1 MGAASGINIGSVG
14 GDFSLQAGGDI
25 VAGNKTVIN
34 NIIQRLAKEL
44 TTTPYKFLASYDVA
58 DRDIFYGRA
67 VVVDELAG
75 AAVRHKVIIINGVS
89 GAGKSSL
96 VNVGLIPRLA
106 DSGYSYIAFREYSD
120 PLVQLTQLGKLL
132 AASPPLPRTEIGSDN
147 TAALPQQAADGVAS
161 SANGETRAAKAP
173 DLNDPSLLLEL
184 IRAVHVR
191 PIAVVLDQFER
202 FFVNV
207 PADKR
212 SAFIGAVKH
221 CLRHSSAHEISFVI
235 ALRHEFY
242 GQLLLEFEAQ
252 IPEFSGEAYRF
263 NLLPLT
269 QSEAR
274 EAIVKPLENTSL
286 KIQYDEDFVDHV
298 LLAGLAAQTG
308 GGTNVNPPHLQIVCN
323 QLFEAARQRLQQKSS
338 VLIDEKLYNDLGGA
352 QTILDT
358 YLDKMV
364 EEVANDPE
372 RITMVRSVL
381 QRMIDTSGTR
391 RFVTEEL
398 LKRELPDINE
408 AEILAFIQKLLDRRV
423 LEERNPT
430 YSVSHEYLVKRVKE
444 WFDPIEMERKRAQET
459 LERGLAER
467 KNSEALLNRPQ
478 VEGVRKWV
486 TVLGPE
492 EQKLLQDSE
501 ADYLKREREEAER
514 ERQLQASKVARRRA
528 IQVGFAVA
536 IFLIVVALGFAWRS
550 YQESKLALARQL
562 AAQADDARNEEADL
576 LQTSALLAIQSARL
590 VPLVENESALRKAL
604 TLLPRQVAIVNTAG
618 QVDALAFSP
627 DGRFVAIG
635 SEDKTVRV
643 FEAVTGKELSR
654 STQGAPVCAVAF
666 SPDGHFVAT
675 GGEDKTTRVFEPTT
689 GNELWSLTQGGP
701 VRAVAFS
708 HNGRFVATGSDD
720 KTARVFEAVTGKES
734 SRLTEGG
741 SVLAVAFSPDDRFV
755 AAGSVDNTARAFQ
768 TVTGRELSRLTQ
780 DGWVYAVAF
789 SPDGRFIATG
799 SGDKTARMFE
809 TSTGKEIW
817 RLTQGNSVVAVAF
830 SPDGRFVATGSYDE
844 SARMLQAASGK
855 ELWRLDQEQAVVAVA
870 FSPDG
875 RFIATGSWDNTARV
889 LQTVT
894 GQEISRLTLEGAID
908 AVVFSPDG
916 RFVAAASRHNTARVF
931 QTTTGKE
938 LWWLEQGRPI
948 VALVFSSDGRLIATG
963 GDHKTVRVLETS
975 TGKEISRLTL
985 GGPVRGVALSRDGRF
1000 VATGSDDKTAR
1011 VFETSTGKEI
1021 SRLTQS
1027 SQVVAVAFSPDGR
1040 LIATGSDDKTAR
1052 VFEITTGKESSR
1064 LIQSGWVVAVA
1075 FSPDGRLI
1083 ATGSDDKTAR
1093 VFETSTG
1100 KEISQLIPGG
1110 SVTALAFSPDG
1121 RLIATGSDDKTTRV
1135 FETSTGKEISQL
1147 TEEGIVYAVN
1157 FATDGRTILTA
1168 DMLHDLTTEMLN
1180 GSVIGTRELLRV
1192 NDLIKEACSR
1202 LTRNLTPEEWA
1213 QYIGAGTPQKTCPNL
1228 P

>member
-1 MGAASGINIGSVG
+1 MGAASGINLGSVG

-67 VVVDELAG
+67 AVVEELAG
-75 AAVRHKVIIINGVS
+75 AVARHKAIIINGAS

-96 VNVGLIPRLA
+96 VNAGVIPRLA
-106 DSGYSYIAFREYSD
+106 DNGYSYVAFREYSD
-120 PLVQLTQLGKLL
+120 PLEQFTHLGKLL
-132 AASPPLPRTEIGSDN
+132 AVSPLPGTDIGSDHA
-147 TAALPQQAADGVAS
+147 AALARQAAADSVTS
-161 SANGETRAAKAP
+161 SESGATAAAKAP
-173 DLNDPSLLLEL
+173 DLNDPGLLLQL
-184 IRAVHVR
+184 IRAVHTT
-191 PIAVVLDQFER
+191 PVVVVFDQFER

-207 PADKR
+207 PAEKR
-212 SAFIGAVKH
+212 GGFISAFKH
-221 CLRHSSAHEISFVI
+221 CLHHSTAQEINFVF

-252 IPEFSGEAYRF
+252 IPEFSNETYRL

-274 EAIVKPLENTSL
+274 KAIVKPLENTSL

-398 LKRELPDINE
+398 LKRELPDSNE

-444 WFDPIEMERKRAQET
+444 GFDPIEMERKRAQET

-478 VEGVRKWV
+478 VEAVRKWV

-492 EQKLLQDSE
+492 ERKLLQDSE

-562 AAQADDARNEEADL
+562 AAQADDAWNEEADL

-618 QVDALAFSP
+618 RVDALAFSP

-635 SEDKTVRV
+635 SEDKTVR
-643 FEAVTGKELSR
+643 A
-654 STQGAPVCAVAF
+654 
-666 SPDGHFVAT
+666 
-675 GGEDKTTRVFEPTT
+675 
-689 GNELWSLTQGGP
+689 
-701 VRAVAFS
+701 
-708 HNGRFVATGSDD
+708 
-720 KTARVFEAVTGKES
+720 FEAVTGKES
-734 SRLTEGG
+734 SRSTEGG

-908 AVVFSPDG
+908 AVAFSPDG

-948 VALVFSSDGRLIATG
+948 VAVVFSSDGRLMATG
-963 GDHKTVRVLETS
+963 DDHKTVRVLETS

-1011 VFETSTGKEI
+1011 VFE
-1021 SRLTQS
+1021 
-1027 SQVVAVAFSPDGR
+1027 
-1040 LIATGSDDKTAR
+1040 
-1052 VFEITTGKESSR
+1052 ITTGKEISR
-1064 LIQSGWVVAVA
+1064 LIQSGWVVAVT

-1180 GSVIGTRELLRV
+1180 GSVIVTRELLRV

-1213 QYIGAGTPQKTCPNL
+1213 QYIGAGTPQKTCANL

>member
-1 MGAASGINIGSVG
+1 MGAGINILHTEGNVSI
-14 GDFSLQAGGDI
+14 QAGGDV

-34 NIIQRLAKEL
+34 NIIQRLAREL

-75 AAVRHKVIIINGVS
+75 AAERHKVIIINGVS

-96 VNVGLIPRLA
+96 VNAGLIPRLA
-106 DSGYSYIAFREYSD
+106 DSRYSYVAFREYSD
-120 PLVQLTQLGKLL
+120 PLEQLTHLGKLL
-132 AASPPLPRTEIGSDN
+132 AASPLPRTEIGSDN

-184 IRAVHVR
+184 VRAVHVR

-221 CLRHSSAHEISFVI
+221 CLQHSSAHEISFVI

-252 IPEFSGEAYRF
+252 SSEFSGEAYRF

-286 KIQYDEDFVDHV
+286 KIQYDEEFVDHV

-308 GGTNVNPPHLQIVCN
+308 GGTNINPPHLQIVCN
-323 QLFEAARQRLQQKSS
+323 QLFEVARQRLQQKSS

-562 AAQADDARNEEADL
+562 AAQADEVRNEEADL

-666 SPDGHFVAT
+666 SPDGHFVVT
-675 GGEDKTTRVFEPTT
+675 GG
-689 GNELWSLTQGGP
+689 
-701 VRAVAFS
+701 
-708 HNGRFVATGSDD
+708 DD
-720 KTARVFEAVTGKES
+720 KTARVFEAVTGKEN

-755 AAGSVDNTARAFQ
+755 AAGSVDNTARVFQ

-799 SGDKTARMFE
+799 SGDRTARVFE

-908 AVVFSPDG
+908 AVAFSPDG

-948 VALVFSSDGRLIATG
+948 VAVVFSSDGRLIATG
-963 GDHKTVRVLETS
+963 GDHKTVRVLETSTGKEISRLTLSSQAVALAFSSDGRLIAAGSDDKTVRVLETS

-1011 VFETSTGKEI
+1011 VFEITTGKEI
-1021 SRLTQS
+1021 SRLIQS

-1052 VFEITTGKESSR
+1052 VFEITTGKEISR
-1064 LIQSGWVVAVA
+1064 LIPGGSVTALA

-1121 RLIATGSDDKTTRV
+1121 RLIATGSDDKTARV

-1168 DMLHDLTTEMLN
+1168 DILHDLTTEMLN
-1180 GSVIGTRELLRV
+1180 GSVIVTRELLRV

-1213 QYIGAGTPQKTCPNL
+1213 QYIGAGTPQKTCANL